1 MPEVTCAKIYSR
13 GTLRFRFTALRS
25 PSYNKGYT
33 VQPSAR
39 ASPQIFLSLRYRKT
53 SYIPNVIRHCPHP
66 PRYFYINIFNYTM
79 KILIFTEGTII
90 MHKNAVCHTRDEIV
104 QQVENEE
111 KSVPDYKSY
120 VPVGNAVKKL
130 QNWKNDGAEI
140 LYLTSRKKSE
150 EIQQIQ
156 NVLKKFKFPDGQLL
170 FRQKDEEYKDVAE
183 RIVPDALVEDDCE
196 SIGGIDEMT
205 ITHVKP
211 EIKKKIKSIPIKE
224 FGGIDHLPD
233 KISAL

>member
-1 MPEVTCAKIYSR
+1 
-13 GTLRFRFTALRS
+13 
-25 PSYNKGYT
+25 
-33 VQPSAR
+33 
-39 ASPQIFLSLRYRKT
+39 
-53 SYIPNVIRHCPHP
+53 
-66 PRYFYINIFNYTM
+66 
-79 KILIFTEGTII
+79 
-90 MHKNAVCHTRDEIV
+90 MHKNAVGHTRDEIV
-104 QQVENEE
+104 QQVEDKE
-111 KSVPDYKSY
+111 KSVHDYKSY

-140 LYLTSRKKSE
+140 LYLSSRRKPE

-170 FRQKDEEYKDVAE
+170 FCPKNEEYKDVAE
-183 RIVPDALVEDDCE
+183 KIIPDVLIEDDCE

-211 EIKKKIKSIPIKE
+211 EIKKKIRSIPIKE
-224 FGGIDHLPD
+224 FGGIDYLPD

>member
-1 MPEVTCAKIYSR
+1 
-13 GTLRFRFTALRS
+13 
-25 PSYNKGYT
+25 
-33 VQPSAR
+33 
-39 ASPQIFLSLRYRKT
+39 
-53 SYIPNVIRHCPHP
+53 
-66 PRYFYINIFNYTM
+66 
-79 KILIFTEGTII
+79 
-90 MHKNAVCHTRDEIV
+90 
-104 QQVENEE
+104 
-111 KSVPDYKSY
+111 
-120 VPVGNAVKKL
+120 L

>member
-1 MPEVTCAKIYSR
+1 
-13 GTLRFRFTALRS
+13 
-25 PSYNKGYT
+25 
-33 VQPSAR
+33 
-39 ASPQIFLSLRYRKT
+39 
-53 SYIPNVIRHCPHP
+53 
-66 PRYFYINIFNYTM
+66 M

-90 MHKNAVCHTRDEIV
+90 MHKNAVGHTRDEIV
-104 QQVENEE
+104 KQVEQKE
-111 KSVPDYKSY
+111 KSVHDYKSY

-140 LYLTSRKKSE
+140 LYLTSRRKPE
-150 EIQQIQ
+150 EIKQIQ
-156 NVLKKFKFPDGQLL
+156 NVLKKFSFPDGQLL
-170 FRQKDEEYKDVAE
+170 FRQKNEEYKDVAE
-183 RIVPDALVEDDCE
+183 RIIPDVLIEDDCE

-211 EIKKKIKSIPIKE
+211 EIKKKIASIPIKE